1 MAIEKQLCLKV
12 RERHSGTLPF
22 LLMA

>member
-1 MAIEKQLCLKV
+1 MAIEKQLCLRV

-22 LLMA
+22 ILMA